1 MRYAGIKKF
10 DIENGVGVGLTL
22 FIQGC
27 TKFCNG
33 CHNQGTW
40 DFCGGGE
47 FTIDILNEILEFYK
61 NNPMVKRL
69 TLSGGDPLESL
80 ELSEMVIGNF
90 RALYPNHRIWVYTGF
105 TYEYLLSDLKYK
117 YVLENIDVLVDGK
130 FEIENHKHGLR
141 FKGSENQRII
151 NVQESLKQN
160 KIILDII

>member
-22 FIQGC
+22 FTQGC

-40 DFCGGGE
+40 DFCGGME
-47 FTIDILNEILEFYK
+47 FTVDILNEILEFYK

-69 TLSGGDPLESL
+69 TISGGDPLESL
-80 ELSEMVIGNF
+80 ELSEMIIGNF
-90 RALYPNHRIWVYTGF
+90 RALYPNHRIWIYTGF
-105 TYEYLLSDLKYK
+105 TYEYLISDLKYR
-117 YVLENIDVLVDGK
+117 YILENIDVLVDGK
-130 FEIENHKHGLR
+130 FEIEKHKHGLR
-141 FKGSENQRII
+141 FKGSEGQRII

-160 KIILDII
+160 KIILDIE